1 MLEPY
6 DGKLSRTVLR
16 REGGGNTADPADYAP
31 LVERLHDISIKQV
44 YNRIKSTN
52 NSFLV
57 LILDRNHICSVFL
70 RGDIM
75 RKENVRCP
83 MCGTMNYD
91 VDLDATDGWT
101 KCRLC
106 KAVTCSMD
114 EWKKHTVSVPLLNEK
129 QFVARSMTRK

>member
-1 MLEPY
+1 
-6 DGKLSRTVLR
+6 
-16 REGGGNTADPADYAP
+16 
-31 LVERLHDISIKQV
+31 
-44 YNRIKSTN
+44 
-52 NSFLV
+52 
-57 LILDRNHICSVFL
+57 
-70 RGDIM
+70 
-75 RKENVRCP
+75 

-129 QFVARSMTRK
+129 TARGTQYDSQVMHAAF

>member
-1 MLEPY
+1 
-6 DGKLSRTVLR
+6 
-16 REGGGNTADPADYAP
+16 
-31 LVERLHDISIKQV
+31 
-44 YNRIKSTN
+44 
-52 NSFLV
+52 
-57 LILDRNHICSVFL
+57 
-70 RGDIM
+70 M

-129 QFVARSMTRK
+129 QFVARSMTRKYCTLHSDKSAKRRNSDVW